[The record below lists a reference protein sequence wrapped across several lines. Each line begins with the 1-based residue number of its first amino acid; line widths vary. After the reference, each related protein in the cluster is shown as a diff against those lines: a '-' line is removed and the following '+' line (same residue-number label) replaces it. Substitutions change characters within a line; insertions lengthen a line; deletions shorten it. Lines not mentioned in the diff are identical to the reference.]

1 MKRRAFFLGVAGVSA
16 GGLAGCV
23 AHPEV
28 VLTLNEVSDGELA
41 DRASNNAG
49 IIERDIEEP
58 NVTSEL
64 FENGTYR
71 RTGRWEEVNT
81 DLRYVYEGEYYR
93 LDAETSPAP
102 PDVVHIV
109 EAEYVGDEKVEG
121 ETEYDELPE
130 VDREA
135 LSFLTS
141 AELTEGSYESSVEH
155 LYEAGADEESAIV
168 SGTTVVV
175 VDGRRFSVE
184 TEESQVLDRQEFD
197 YTAEKIA
204 SSQDEFVSWLKEEYM
219 FELSGLSDEERAI
232 VEKAIEEGYYENSSE
247 EAFESLVNRFQE
259 HDAVEPE
266 EEGGYWI
273 VEYEGTTYWTDLR
286 Y

>member
-1 MKRRAFFLGVAGVSA
+1 MKRREFFLGVAGVSA
-16 GGLAGCV
+16 GAVAGCV
-23 AHPEV
+23 AHPDV
-28 VLTLNEVSDGELA
+28 ILTLDEVSDSELA
-41 DRASNNAG
+41 DRASNDAE
-49 IIERDIEEP
+49 IIERDIEES

-64 FENGTYR
+64 FENGTYT
-71 RTGRWEEVNT
+71 RTGRWEEINT

-93 LDAETSPAP
+93 VDAETSPAP
-102 PDVVHIV
+102 PDTVHII
-109 EAEYVGDEKVEG
+109 EAEYVGDEEVEG

-141 AELTEGSYESSVEH
+141 AEVTEGSYGNSAED
-155 LYEAGADEESAIV
+155 LYEGGADENSVIV

-184 TEESQVLDRQEFD
+184 TDESQIIDRQEFS
-197 YTAEKIA
+197 YTAENIA
-204 SSQDEFVSWLKEEYM
+204 SSQDEFVSWLKDEYM

-232 VEKAIEEGYYENSSE
+232 VEEAIEEGYYENSSE

-259 HDAVEPE
+259 HDAIEPE

-273 VEYEGTTYWTDLR
+273 VEYQDTTYWTDLR

>member
-1 MKRRAFFLGVAGVSA
+1 MKRRKFFLGVAGASA
-16 GGLAGCV
+16 GALAGCV
-23 AHPEV
+23 AHPDV
-28 VLTLNEVSDGELA
+28 ILTLDEVSDSELA
-41 DRASNNAG
+41 DQASNDAE

-64 FENGTYR
+64 FGNGTYT

-81 DLRYVYEGEYYR
+81 DLRYVYDGEYYR

-102 PDVVHIV
+102 PDAVHIV
-109 EAEYVGDEKVEG
+109 EAEYVGDEEMED
-121 ETEYDELPE
+121 ETEYEELPD

-141 AELTEGSYESSVEH
+141 AELTDGEYQNSVEH

-168 SGTTVVV
+168 SGMTVVV

-184 TEESQVLDRQEFD
+184 TEESQVIDRQEFD
-197 YTAEKIA
+197 YAAEKIA

-219 FELSGLSDEERAI
+219 FELSGLSDEERAV
-232 VEKAIEEGYYENSSE
+232 VEQAIEEGYYENSSE
-247 EAFESLVNRFQE
+247 EAFESLANRFQE